1 MIKKRR
7 ILLLLILSLMFAL
20 ALYGCGSNEQDD
32 QQNNDPDQQ
41 EQNGNDNEDD
51 VDLETVFRDVEY
63 PTNISYEMTI
73 QSEGASSYTSRLW
86 IMDDKMRNE
95 YEMEGMTFISIYDGE
110 RFYTLDP
117 STKIAMRYPIDDEE
131 LEEDDIDDEPA
142 LGDFIDDD
150 DWASLNYVQ
159 QEMLNGVKTYVVLDS
174 FDDLDIEYKMWIHHE
189 YGIPMRVESSG
200 PNPDDNYVLEVSN
213 LKVGEVTEA
222 DFEIPEDYEVMD
234 LGF

>member
-1 MIKKRR
+1 MSRKRR
-7 ILLLLILSLMFAL
+7 VVLLLIISLMFAL
-20 ALYGCGSNEQDD
+20 ALYGCGSNDEDD

-41 EQNGNDNEDD
+41 EQNNNDNEDD
-51 VDLETVFRDVEY
+51 VDLETAFRDVEF
-63 PTNISYEMTI
+63 PTNISYVMTI

-110 RFYTLDP
+110 RFFTLDP
-117 STKIAMRYPIDDEE
+117 STKIAMRYPIDEE
-131 LEEDDIDDEPA
+131 LEEDEIEEEPE

-150 DWASLNYVQ
+150 DWGSLDYVQ
-159 QEMLNGVKTYVVLDS
+159 EEMLNGVKTYVVLDS
-174 FDDLDIEYKMWIHHE
+174 FDGLDVEYKMWIHHA

-200 PNPDDNYVLEVSN
+200 PNPDDNYVLEVSD
-213 LKVGEVTEA
+213 LKVGEVTDE
-222 DFEIPEDYEVMD
+222 DFEIPEDYEIMD